1 MLLRQDRGL
10 LALDIALD
18 IAFHAGRGGEVTGA
32 AEIAERLGAAR
43 RGIEPL
49 LQSLVRAGLLDS
61 LRGPR
66 GGYRMA
72 RAPRE
77 VPLTEIIAA
86 VTEDEPGVEP
96 PGKLATLVTAPLW
109 QELEAAK
116 QGIDPMY
123 LFLDVVPYQF
133 KAPEEDGLLGAFP
146 GASLG
151 LPHEGF
157 ASIANL
163 RLIKVG
169 LDAIKEPLAK
179 FDEKV
184 TRAALEKFAAQVKA
198 QTGGVAVQGQSEA
211 KQMLD
216 AAMILLVD
224 LKKVVESGKDVCV
237 RRLTEAE
244 AASEPSLS
252 LVRQALSAPRIIL
265 AP

>member
-77 VPLTEIIAA
+77 VALTEIITA
-86 VTEDEPGVEP
+86 VTEDEPAPEP

-109 QELEAAK
+109 QELETATAKRLKALTLEDLLKRAAAA
-116 QGIDPMY
+116 GMRRP
-123 LFLDVVPYQF
+123 VT
-133 KAPEEDGLLGAFP
+133 
-146 GASLG
+146 
-151 LPHEGF
+151 
-157 ASIANL
+157 
-163 RLIKVG
+163 
-169 LDAIKEPLAK
+169 EPLH
-179 FDEKV
+179 FV
-184 TRAALEKFAAQVKA
+184 
-198 QTGGVAVQGQSEA
+198 
-211 KQMLD
+211 
-216 AAMILLVD
+216 I
-224 LKKVVESGKDVCV
+224 
-237 RRLTEAE
+237 
-244 AASEPSLS
+244 
-252 LVRQALSAPRIIL
+252 
-265 AP
+265 